1 MLESLQL
8 IHIYISSILHIVFSA
23 KTFTIQAEP
32 ALIQICLHVCLQEMD
47 DLFGSSGVGSAPEG
61 TVRSTSL
68 FPHQQ
73 EGSDSQEQTTN
84 RPAGDRPG
92 RPPFSMFT
100 RTTQSGGPVRWR
112 CWCGRILK
120 GKGGG
125 REGREFFNKRC

>member
-68 FPHQQ
+68 FPHQH

-84 RPAGDRPG
+84 RPSSRRQASLFNVYEDHAERRTSALEVLVRPDLE
-92 RPPFSMFT
+92 RE
-100 RTTQSGGPVRWR
+100 RRRERRQ
-112 CWCGRILK
+112 RI
-120 GKGGG
+120 
-125 REGREFFNKRC
+125 F